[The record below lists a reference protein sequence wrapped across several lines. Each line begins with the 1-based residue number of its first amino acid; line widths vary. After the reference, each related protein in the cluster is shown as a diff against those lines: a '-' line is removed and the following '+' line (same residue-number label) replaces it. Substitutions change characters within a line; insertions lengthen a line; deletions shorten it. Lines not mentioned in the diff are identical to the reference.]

1 MIASI
6 PNFILYRFL
15 YGRLFHRIYFSLC
28 YADGERFLSDT
39 HKFALFTIF
48 FQLFPMIGVSF
59 YTIYNK
65 KVYDQTVYS
74 ALDTLIVSVLLVVL
88 LFIDGSKSGE

>member
-1 MIASI
+1 
-6 PNFILYRFL
+6 
-15 YGRLFHRIYFSLC
+15 
-28 YADGERFLSDT
+28 
-39 HKFALFTIF
+39 
-48 FQLFPMIGVSF
+48 MIGVSF

>member
-1 MIASI
+1 M

-28 YADGERFLSDT
+28 YADGDRIFSVT
-39 HKFALFTIF
+39 HRFALFTIF

-65 KVYDQTVYS
+65 KLYDQTVYS
-74 ALDTLIVSVLLVVL
+74 ALDALIISALLVVL
-88 LFIDGSKSGE
+88 LFIDGSKNGE